1 MKTTKRVRKM
11 GRPGE
16 VAFLLALFV
25 LLGTIHGTRAQYEDY
40 DDYDYEEDDY
50 DYDDEEY
57 EDEDG
62 YPSYPSYGR
71 PPPPPPSDCESDPD
85 VYPPDCY
92 EARRLAQSGPTPPR
106 PSWSLEP
113 QDDSEDGDEGGS
125 PPTAFPEN
133 QEFTPDCNNEDCRI
147 RVDWEPPPRDTW
159 MSCLLGYRVGFRRD
173 GTGTGTE
180 DEWTWMNDEGT
191 HRDLRSDKLFFFEE
205 AEGTNHS
212 LTIRNLEFQTAY
224 EVTIEVFN
232 PYGAGQSWNKP
243 VRTPSEPCR
252 DASVPEPESFV
263 TSSEN
268 SLSVNLA
275 GWQEDAN
282 CETIF
287 FMVDQRER
295 GKEEWSSVSRSAK
308 PGADILISNLSP
320 ATWYQIKVTGERSPD
335 EQTTFEF
342 DIATPATDGSG
353 FSGCVI
359 ERDVK
364 YSGNTIDSKTG
375 INQETC
381 ALLCFKKPAC
391 THWTHNPT
399 APYGD
404 GKCWMKTS
412 DSGRAKSTTG
422 SSSGPKACGARG
434 FSLPEVAKTSAAA
447 AVLGN
452 RLTLAATFSKSGT
465 PPGTTRGESA
475 SRAAAI
481 WLRSIPRRS
490 KTPLGSRSKIEV
502 GMATVTMASGSV

>member
-57 EDEDG
+57 EDED
-62 YPSYPSYGR
+62 
-71 PPPPPPSDCESDPD
+71 
-85 VYPPDCY
+85 
-92 EARRLAQSGPTPPR
+92 TR
-106 PSWSLEP
+106 PSWSAPGWLASLEP
-113 QDDSEDGDEGGS
+113 EDDSEDGDEGGS

-159 MSCLLGYRVGFRRD
+159 MSCLLGYRVGFRKD
-173 GTGTGTE
+173 GHGTGTE
-180 DEWTWMNDEGT
+180 DEWTWMNDQGT

-252 DASVPEPESFV
+252 DASVPDPERFV

-282 CETIF
+282 CEPLL

-342 DIATPATDGSG
+342 DIATLATDGSG

-359 ERDVK
+359 ERDTK

-399 APYGD
+399 ASYGD

-447 AVLGN
+447 
-452 RLTLAATFSKSGT
+452 
-465 PPGTTRGESA
+465 
-475 SRAAAI
+475 
-481 WLRSIPRRS
+481 
-490 KTPLGSRSKIEV
+490 
-502 GMATVTMASGSV
+502 MASCSPPWKSLDTGCYLFQEWNSTWYNARRECKQSGGYLVEIDSKERVQAEWR